1 MPRRKTLLVLTFLLS
16 SLIIF
21 NVSTNDEL
29 IKSVEASPTTIIVP
43 SLDYPTIQEA
53 INKANASDTILVM
66 PGIYHEHINISKSI
80 KLKGENSLTT
90 IIDGEEKNQTIINVI
105 ASNIQI
111 EDFTIKNGSKYYGP
125 PHYAYGIQ
133 IMNRINV
140 TIRNNI
146 ITKTTLSIFLSNSN
160 SCNIINNKIIDN
172 YNYGIQ
178 FSDSCF
184 NNVVANNIINNPG
197 GIYITSGESKNN
209 TLYRNNFIANTD
221 PAPLPRGSATKWDN
235 GAEGN
240 YWDDYHGVDADGDGI
255 GDDPYPEDWPQLALD
270 KYPLIEPW
278 SVLRIHNI
286 PLNGQSY
293 NVTTYCNSTVA
304 SFIFTQPEKQISFN
318 VTGPSGAVSFC
329 NITIPK
335 VLLNASSGNWTVSL
349 NDENLTEFL
358 VGENATHTYIYFM
371 ISLNSTCK
379 VTIVG
384 TDVIPEFPIRLLF
397 PIFIIVTLIAIF
409 FAKRRNRIY
418 LDRNLQ
424 DS

>member
-1 MPRRKTLLVLTFLLS
+1 MR
-16 SLIIF
+16 
-21 NVSTNDEL
+21 
-29 IKSVEASPTTIIVP
+29 SVEASPATIIVP
-43 SLDYPTIQEA
+43 SLGYPTIQVG

-66 PGIYHEHINISKSI
+66 PGIYHEHINITKPI
-80 KLKGENSLTT
+80 KLKGENPLTT
-90 IIDGEEKNQTIINVI
+90 IIDGDEENKTVINII
-105 ASNIQI
+105 ASNAQI
-111 EDFTIKNGSKYYGP
+111 EDFTIKNGSKYYGL

-133 IMNRINV
+133 VINRVNV

-146 ITKTTLSIFLSNSN
+146 ITKTSLSIFLSNSN
-160 SCNIINNKIIDN
+160 SCSIIDNKIIDN

-221 PAPLPRGSATKWDN
+221 PAPLPRGSATNWTN

-240 YWDDYHGVDADGDGI
+240 YWDDYHGADADGDGI
-255 GDDPYPEDWPQLALD
+255 GDDPYPEGFPPQLALD

-293 NVTTYCNSTVA
+293 NVTTYCNATVA

-329 NITIPK
+329 NVTLPK
-335 VLLNASSGNWTVSL
+335 VLLNASSGNWAVLL
-349 NDENLTEFL
+349 NNENITEFL
-358 VGENATHTYIYFM
+358 VGENNTHTSIYFM
-371 ISLNSTCK
+371 ISLSTCN
-379 VTIVG
+379 VAIVG
-384 TDVIPEFPIRLLF
+384 TDVIPEFPIALLL
-397 PIFIIVTLIAIF
+397 PIFAIATLIATVFVKI
-409 FAKRRNRIY
+409 RNRIY
-418 LDRNLQ
+418 LDSNFQ
-424 DS
+424 SS

>member
-43 SLDYPTIQEA
+43 IDYPTIQEA

-66 PGIYHEHINISKSI
+66 PGIYHEHINITKPI
-80 KLKGENSLTT
+80 KLKGENPLTT
-90 IIDGEEKNQTIINVI
+90 IIDGEEKNQTIINII
-105 ASNIQI
+105 ASNVQI
-111 EDFTIKNGSKYYGP
+111 EDFTIENGSKYYGY

-146 ITKTTLSIFLSNSN
+146 ITKNALSIFLSNSN
-160 SCNIINNKIIDN
+160 SCNIVNNKIIDN

-184 NNVVANNIINNPG
+184 NYVVANNITSNPG
-197 GIYITSGESKNN
+197 GIWITSGKSKNN

-221 PAPLPRGSATKWDN
+221 PAPLPRGSATKCDN
-235 GAEGN
+235 DAEGN
-240 YWDDYHGVDADGDGI
+240 YWDDYHA
-255 GDDPYPEDWPQLALD
+255 
-270 KYPLIEPW
+270 
-278 SVLRIHNI
+278 
-286 PLNGQSY
+286 
-293 NVTTYCNSTVA
+293 TYCNATVA
-304 SFIFTQPEKQISFN
+304 SFIFTQPEKRISFN

-329 NITIPK
+329 NVTIPK

-349 NDENLTEFL
+349 NPENPTEFL
-358 VGENATHTYIYFM
+358 VGENATHTHIYFM

-384 TDVIPEFPIRLLF
+384 TDVIPEFPIGLLF

-409 FAKRRNRIY
+409 FAKRRNRTY
-418 LDRNLQ
+418 LDSNFQ
-424 DS
+424 CG

>member
-16 SLIIF
+16 FLIIF

-29 IKSVEASPTTIIVP
+29 IKSVEASPTAIIVP
-43 SLDYPTIQEA
+43 IDYPTIQEA

-66 PGIYHEHINISKSI
+66 PDIYHEHINITKPI
-80 KLKGENSLTT
+80 KLKGENPLTT
-90 IIDGEEKNQTIINVI
+90 IIDGEEKNQTIINII
-105 ASNIQI
+105 ASNVQI
-111 EDFTIKNGSKYYGP
+111 EGFTIKNGSKYYGP

-140 TIRNNI
+140 TICNNI
-146 ITKTTLSIFLSNSN
+146 LTETTLSIFLSNSN
-160 SCNIINNKIIDN
+160 SCNIVNNKIIDN

-184 NNVVANNIINNPG
+184 NNVVANNITSNPG
-197 GIYITSGESKNN
+197 GIWITSDKSKNN
-209 TLYRNNFIANTD
+209 TLYRNNFMANTD

-240 YWDDYHGVDADGDGI
+240 YWDDYHGVDANGDGI
-255 GDDPYPEDWPQLALD
+255 GDEPYPEGFPPELALD
-270 KYPLIEPW
+270 KYPLMEPW
-278 SVLRIHNI
+278 SALRTHSIH
-286 PLNGQSY
+286 LNGQSY
-293 NVTTYCNSTVA
+293 NVTTYCNATVA
-304 SFIFTQPEKQISFN
+304 SFNFTKSEKQISFN

-329 NITIPK
+329 NVTIPK
-335 VLLNASSGNWTVSL
+335 VLLNASSGNWTVFL
-349 NDENLTEFL
+349 NDENLTEF
-358 VGENATHTYIYFM
+358 VMGENDTHTCIYFM
-371 ISLNSTCK
+371 ISLSTCK

-384 TDVIPEFPIRLLF
+384 TDVIPEFPIGLLF

-418 LDRNLQ
+418 LDRNFQ